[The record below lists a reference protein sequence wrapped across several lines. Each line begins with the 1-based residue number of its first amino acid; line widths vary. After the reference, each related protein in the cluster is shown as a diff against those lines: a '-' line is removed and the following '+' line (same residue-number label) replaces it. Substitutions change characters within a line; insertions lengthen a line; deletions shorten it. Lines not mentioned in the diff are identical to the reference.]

1 MIAFMLLFFPAV
13 LTNAIYEKLQKA
25 PLGRK
30 QWLYHFCGNSLF
42 INLVCFAVKQIVLKS
57 ADAPLYT
64 LNADITPHAAMN
76 YLIMAIPTAV
86 VLSFLQVLLRK
97 HTKVEVEEKE

>member
-13 LTNAIYEKLQKA
+13 LATAIYEHLKKT

-30 QWLYHFCGNSLF
+30 QWLYRYCGNVLF
-42 INLVCFAVKQIVLKS
+42 INLICFAAKQFLLDS

-64 LNADITPHAAMN
+64 FGADITPHAAMN

-86 VLSFLQVLLRK
+86 ILSFLQTLLSK
-97 HTKVEVEEKE
+97 HTKVEIEEKE

>member
-25 PLGRK
+25 PLSRK
-30 QWLYHFCGNSLF
+30 RWLYHFCGNSLF
-42 INLVCFAVKQIVLKS
+42 INLVCFAIKQILLKTG
-57 ADAPLYT
+57 DAPLYT

-76 YLIMAIPTAV
+76 YLLIAIPTAV
-86 VLSFLQVLLRK
+86 ILCFFQVLLNK

>member
-13 LTNAIYEKLQKA
+13 LTNAIYEKLQKTT
-25 PLGRK
+25 LRRK
-30 QWLYHFCGNSLF
+30 QWLYRYCGNALF
-42 INLVCFAVKQIVLKS
+42 INLVCFAVKQILLKT

-76 YLIMAIPTAV
+76 YLIIAIPTAV
-86 VLSFLQVLLRK
+86 ILSFFQVLLNK